1 MGFFN
6 KEVELIIPPKKQ
18 NTNNKTIKV
27 KSLNGYD
34 AIREKLDEG
43 RDTVSTVKTPVSGKG
58 PQQEKTK
65 PKVSI
70 GL

>member
-1 MGFFN
+1 MGFFA
-6 KEVELIIPPKKQ
+6 KEVELIFPLKKQ

-34 AIREKLDEG
+34 AIREGIDSDSAL
-43 RDTVSTVKTPVSGKG
+43 SVKSPVAN
-58 PQQEKTK
+58 ERTK

>member
-43 RDTVSTVKTPVSGKG
+43 NTMTVKTPVSGKG
-58 PQQEKTK
+58 PQQEKVK

>member
-34 AIREKLDEG
+34 AIREKLDG
-43 RDTVSTVKTPVSGKG
+43 RDTMTVTQPVSGKG
-58 PQQEKTK
+58 PQPLEKPKT
-65 PKVSI
+65 KVSI